1 MEETMD
7 HESKALN
14 EKRKPG
20 FGFLCGA
27 VATERFCYYSM
38 RAILMIFMVRF
49 FYEHV
54 TAAQVWNNFTLFLL
68 LTPVLGALLADLAL
82 RYRRSLIG
90 GGILMTMGYIALF
103 VSACMA
109 VPLGN
114 LPVDNTVAKIIFM
127 CGLVALAI
135 GEGLF
140 RPTMWASAGSVF
152 LPRSK
157 QRDGAFVLLALVMN
171 LGAFLG
177 PLMTATVSS
186 SYDSSYSL
194 PFLIAA
200 IVMSVSTILIYYF
213 TKKCFGGEQNDI
225 NVSEKALTHIS
236 DNPQNGLEKFEEN
249 TQSLPEPLHKSLL
262 NGRGLIISAV
272 VSIFTG
278 VIIYETSAQ
287 IVRSVSIGL
296 GVGLFF
302 LILFNRA
309 LQKNDRKKLLFA
321 GIMLL
326 IMTISEIIHVQADTT
341 SLLSRIE
348 SDKTFYSVLYVVAS
362 AIAAPGIIVFI
373 VRSLRNRIKKSSFA
387 VLGTAI
393 GFVCAE
399 MILYNLSTY
408 LFNVNS
414 IVGTIS
420 LAVTCFF
427 STLVELLL
435 CPITLSIVTRM
446 SPIRTSASIV
456 AVYFVCFALVNIIS
470 ETYLK
475 ITMSGS
481 ELLEMSDSVFGGILI
496 FFSII
501 ITVLYFVFKPN
512 LEKTYEKL
520 MEENAS

>member
-1 MEETMD
+1 MD

-27 VATERFCYYSM
+27 VATERFCYYCM

-49 FYEHV
+49 FYEHL
-54 TAAQVWNNFTLFLL
+54 TAAQVWSNFTLFLL

-82 RYRRSLIG
+82 RNRRSLIG
-90 GGILMTMGYIALF
+90 GGILKTMGYIALF

-186 SYDSSYSL
+186 SDESSYSL

-213 TKKCFGGEQNDI
+213 TKKCLGGEQNDI
-225 NVSEKALTHIS
+225 NVSDKALTHIS
-236 DNPQNGLEKFEEN
+236 DNPQNGLEKSEEN
-249 TQSLPEPLHKSLL
+249 TQSLPEPLYKTLL

-278 VIIYETSAQ
+278 LITYAFSAQ

-296 GVGLFF
+296 GIGLFF
-302 LILFNRA
+302 LILFNHA
-309 LQKNDRKKLLFA
+309 LQKIDRKKLLFA
-321 GIMLL
+321 GVMLL
-326 IMTISEIIHVQADTT
+326 IMIVSEFIHVQASANSPLNIMGLNSPITLYT
-341 SLLSRIE
+341 
-348 SDKTFYSVLYVVAS
+348 VLCVVA
-362 AIAAPGIIVFI
+362 AVIAFSGIIVFI
-373 VRSLRNRIKKSSFA
+373 VKSLGNHIKKSSFS

-420 LAVTCFF
+420 LVVTYFF

-470 ETYLK
+470 ETYSK
-475 ITMSGS
+475 ITMSGAA
-481 ELLEMSDSVFGGILI
+481 LLEMSDSVFGGILI